1 MEGRLQLRIKLI
13 HEIQTP
19 NIDLASMPQ
28 RQYLSFMKSDVGRL
42 VWALLFFATLVIS
55 TQGQAQDELTIFAVV
70 SEPPKDKTRVS
81 AKALIDGAV
90 SDIKLFPNETV
101 LGNPIWR
108 TLEICHAM
116 KLEGSK
122 TADGFKVNSV
132 RILDASMLPMTL
144 QGFAGDCLIKK
155 AVDIAPLVD

>member
-1 MEGRLQLRIKLI
+1 VTHETQYPSADRSSTVQTRRFFPPSDLFSRLRWILLCWGLFVLPFPR
-13 HEIQTP
+13 
-19 NIDLASMPQ
+19 LAETETA
-28 RQYLSFMKSDVGRL
+28 V
-42 VWALLFFATLVIS
+42 
-55 TQGQAQDELTIFAVV
+55 FAVV
-70 SEPPKDKTRVS
+70 SEAPKDKARVS
-81 AKALIDGAV
+81 AKVLIDGAL
-90 SDIKLFPNETV
+90 SDTKLLPSETV

>member
-1 MEGRLQLRIKLI
+1 MGDRLQRRNRVT
-13 HEIQTP
+13 HEIPYLNAERSSTVQTRRFFLP
-19 NIDLASMPQ
+19 
-28 RQYLSFMKSDVGRL
+28 SDPSSRL
-42 VWALLFFATLVIS
+42 RWALLCWGLLALPF
-55 TQGQAQDELTIFAVV
+55 QGLAETEMAVFAVV
-70 SEPPKDKTRVS
+70 SEAPKDKARVP
-81 AKALIDGAV
+81 AKILLDGALA
-90 SDIKLFPNETV
+90 DTKLLPNETV
-101 LGNPIWR
+101 VGNPIWR

-122 TADGFKVNSV
+122 TPDGFKVNSV

>member
-1 MEGRLQLRIKLI
+1 MLLCWGLVALPLQG
-13 HEIQTP
+13 
-19 NIDLASMPQ
+19 LAETETA
-28 RQYLSFMKSDVGRL
+28 V
-42 VWALLFFATLVIS
+42 
-55 TQGQAQDELTIFAVV
+55 FAVV
-70 SEPPKDKTRVS
+70 SEAPKDKTHVQ
-81 AKALIDGAV
+81 AKILLDGAL
-90 SDIKLFPNETV
+90 SDTKLLPNETV

-108 TLEICHAM
+108 ALEICHAM